1 MGGGGAGEINLN
13 WSHVQRF
20 QHLLDLGHK
29 IRVNHDIVGFQLLH
43 ILVPF
48 EGAGERFDNSQ
59 MKHLPDEGEGA
70 GLAGGLLVAP
80 RFPSR

>member
-1 MGGGGAGEINLN
+1 MTFKLKWPWVVMDDA
-13 WSHVQRF
+13 
-20 QHLLDLGHK
+20 LLFFLESDGTLLAA
-29 IRVNHDIVGFQLLH
+29 IALELLH